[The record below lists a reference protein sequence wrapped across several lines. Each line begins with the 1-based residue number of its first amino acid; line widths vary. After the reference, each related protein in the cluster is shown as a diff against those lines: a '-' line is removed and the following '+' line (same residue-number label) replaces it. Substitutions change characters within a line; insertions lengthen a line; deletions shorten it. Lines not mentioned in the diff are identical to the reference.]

1 MDTECRIESSG
12 AAFIVI
18 DSWGE
23 QLVDVFPTEEA
34 AKKDIA
40 RCAREDGM
48 WQAAKILVD

>member
-1 MDTECRIESSG
+1 
-12 AAFIVI
+12 VI

-40 RCAREDGM
+40 RCVREDGM